1 MKKRR
6 KYRYQK
12 SYRIKRKKPIFKK
25 EFFWPG
31 FLALL
36 CLGGLSYFFLFSS
49 FFQIKDINIEGE
61 QKVSRG
67 DILAGI
73 EKEIGKKILFFE
85 TKSVFLVNAA
95 EIREA
100 LFAAYPQIVG
110 ISFERQLPDSL
121 NVQVTEREARAI
133 WCREEC
139 YLMDS
144 RGIIFEKA
152 GQDLPDLVKVVVS
165 EYPEETDLGEKAV
178 DEEIL
183 SIILEIEFKLKDKVG
198 LKIEEARAT
207 SKERIDFKTDEGW
220 EIYFN
225 AREDVNWQ
233 ITKLN
238 LVLEK
243 EISPEKREQLDYI
256 DLRFTRVYY
265 K

>member
-25 EFFWPG
+25 GFFWPG

-36 CLGGLSYFFLFSS
+36 CLGGLSYFFFFSS
-49 FFQIKDINIEGE
+49 FFQIKEINIEGE
-61 QKVSRG
+61 QKVSRE

-73 EKEIGKKILFFE
+73 EGEIGKKILFFK

-95 EIREA
+95 QIREA
-100 LFAAYPQIVG
+100 LFAAYPPIAG
-110 ISFERQLPDSL
+110 IAFERQLPDSL
-121 NVQVTEREARAI
+121 NVRITEREARAI

-152 GQDLPDLVKVVVS
+152 GLDSPDLVRVIVS
-165 EYPEETDLGEKAV
+165 EYPQETGLGERAV
-178 DEEIL
+178 EEEPL
-183 SIILEIEFKLKDKVG
+183 SIILEIESKLKDKTG
-198 LKIEEARAT
+198 LKIEEAKAI
-207 SKERIDFKTDEGW
+207 SAERIDFKTDEGW

-225 AREDVNWQ
+225 AREDINWQ
-233 ITKLN
+233 ITKLD